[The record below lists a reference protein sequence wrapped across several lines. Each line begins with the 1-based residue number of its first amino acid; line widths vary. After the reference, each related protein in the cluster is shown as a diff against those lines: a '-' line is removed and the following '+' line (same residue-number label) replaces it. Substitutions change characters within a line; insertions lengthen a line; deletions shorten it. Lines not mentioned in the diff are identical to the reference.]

1 MTLNIPTSLSQRN
14 RRRPPQQG
22 FQRRPQF
29 WNWNIPMKPGLSSSH
44 SRLSSITSYATCI
57 IFGNWKGLKSI
68 GCVFDYV
75 LIMNEES
82 QLLSGSR
89 STSDTGTRSN
99 MNPLTMVQQGMSL
112 FVHMKNFHGRKREEA
127 VIFSKLGTI
136 QFAKIIKLF
145 NVLVQGSISTIALAQ
160 EYCLASPSEYIGND
174 QIIGFPLLRL
184 EQ

>member
-1 MTLNIPTSLSQRN
+1 MTLNIPTSLSQQNCRH
-14 RRRPPQQG
+14 PPQQG

-29 WNWNIPMKPGLSSSH
+29 WNWNIPMKPSLSSSH
-44 SRLSSITSYATCI
+44 SQLSSVTSYATCI

-99 MNPLTMVQQGMSL
+99 MNPLTMVQQGMRF
-112 FVHMKNFHGRKREEA
+112 FVCTKNSMDENVK
-127 VIFSKLGTI
+127 KL
-136 QFAKIIKLF
+136 
-145 NVLVQGSISTIALAQ
+145 
-160 EYCLASPSEYIGND
+160 
-174 QIIGFPLLRL
+174 
-184 EQ
+184 